1 MRANM
6 TNGRRVETAS
16 GAILLDAARLGDE
29 FSGAEEALF
38 EPQFWVGRG
47 SIVPVGLGRG
57 SAWFVFHGSEQ
68 WVLRHF
74 RRGGFMGRLSEDRYL
89 WTGEAGV
96 RSFVEYRLLASLEA
110 RGMAVPS
117 PVAAR
122 YQRQGLRYRC
132 DLITRRI
139 MRATPLSEALAA
151 ASLSDARWREVGAAV
166 GRLHAAGVDHA
177 DLNAHNVLLGEQGAV
192 SIIDFDR
199 GRIRGDRIRRSW
211 TGRNLRRLRRSLLK
225 ISAELPAGRFTDAA
239 WRDVLA
245 GYAAE
250 EAKQAAA
257 GR

>member
-6 TNGRRVETAS
+6 TNGRRVETAT
-16 GAILLDAARLGDE
+16 GAILLDADRLGDE
-29 FSGAEEALF
+29 FSGTEEALF
-38 EPQFWVGRG
+38 EPQFWVARG
-47 SIVPVGLGRG
+47 SSIVPTGLGRG
-57 SAWFVFHGSEQ
+57 TAWFVVHGSEQ
-68 WVLRHF
+68 WVLRHY

-89 WTGEAGV
+89 WTGEDRV
-96 RSFVEYRLLASLEA
+96 RAFVEYRLLASLEV

-122 YQRQGLRYRC
+122 YQRRGLRYRC

-139 MRATPLSEALAA
+139 TRATPLTETLAA
-151 ASLSDARWREVGAAV
+151 APLSDACWRQVGAAV

-199 GRIRGDRIRRSW
+199 GRIRRSGAW

-225 ISAELPAGRFTDAA
+225 ISSGFPAGRFTDAA
-239 WRDVLA
+239 WRGVLE
-245 GYAAE
+245 GYAVE
-250 EAKQAAA
+250 ETRQPAT
-257 GR
+257 RR